1 MKTKREDLKLLIN
14 HCSKVYCARCSYLS
28 NCTISAELISEL
40 TRIGAMAILR
50 QNRIYRIGF
59 LLLGLWWVQLLLLFL
74 FV

>member
-50 QNRIYRIGF
+50 QNRKKRVF
-59 LLLGLWWVQLLLLFL
+59 DKSKS
-74 FV
+74 